1 MTWIQLKKPPE
12 NLSDFV
18 GAPDYDTPEK
28 SEQNLRGLIKQG
40 TSNIKAVCFDV
51 GIINNLEKEIIEN
64 GYRVQFVPTI
74 KECFAD
80 FYLAKF

>member
-1 MTWIQLKKPPE
+1 L
-12 NLSDFV
+12 NVFV

-40 TSNIKAVCFDV
+40 TSNIKAICFDV
-51 GIINNLEKEIIEN
+51 GIIKNLEKEIFEN
-64 GYRVQFVPTI
+64 GYRLLFIPTI

-80 FYLAKF
+80 FYLVKF